1 MGPGGNS
8 QPAGPDR
15 SEAIEERNG
24 TQAKYLRDGC
34 IHQLT
39 ATQAARAPDAVAIVD
54 GSRRI
59 TYRELDR
66 RANRLANYLRGLG
79 VGHETL
85 VGICLERSL
94 ELVLAQLAVL
104 KAGGAYVPVDPAY
117 PAARITFMLSDTQAP
132 VVLTREHLTTQLPT
146 FAGRVVR
153 LDRDA
158 ARIRSVPAVAPE
170 DRARPD
176 DLAYVMYTSGSTGQP
191 KGICVPHRAVVRLV
205 CDTNYVHFN
214 PADQVA
220 NASNSSFDAA
230 TFEIWGALLN
240 GARLFVVPQEV
251 VISPPDLA
259 AFLRQQA
266 ITILFVTTALFR
278 MLAAHTANV
287 FAPVHLVLVGGDR
300 LDPRWPRLV
309 LEAGPPRRLL
319 NVYGPTE
326 NTTFSCWHPICALA
340 PDATTVPIGRPVA
353 NTAVYLL
360 DDKRQ
365 PVPVGVPGEIY
376 LGGDGLARGY
386 LNLPALT
393 AERFIQHPFSNAPGA
408 RLFRTGD
415 VGKYLPDGTIDFLG
429 RLDHQVKVRGFRV
442 EPDEIE
448 TVLNQHPGVRESVV
462 VTDEDSAG
470 DRSLIAYVVP
480 ERKSMAMAERRQV
493 THWQELYDKIIYRGL
508 ADAPAA
514 GGDPTFNISG
524 WVSSYTGEPIG
535 PEPMHEQVSR
545 TVHRILALRPDRV
558 LEIGC
563 GTGLLLFRLAPQ
575 CSHYLGTD
583 FSSAALDYLRGRL
596 SDADPTVRLS
606 NRLADDFSGIE
617 PASFDTVV
625 LNSVIQHF
633 PSPEY
638 LMQVLAGAVTTV
650 RPGGAVFIGDVRSLA
665 AAEAFY
671 SSVELQRAPPWLP
684 TERLRR
690 TVQGRVLR
698 EQELLV
704 DPRFF
709 DGLPHRLPGVRAV
722 TVQLKRGRHH
732 NELTR
737 FRYDVVLHVG
747 SGSAPA
753 APIRWTEWHQG
764 MALEELELVLRR
776 VRGAIGVS
784 AVPNARVLEAV
795 TAARLLAE
803 QPGLGTA
810 ATLQEEVRRQTAG
823 RGVDPEDFWD
833 LGERAAC
840 TVEIGWSASGGSA
853 AFDVVCYRGAVEA
866 TRPMA
871 RSISTSPG
879 VSMFANEPLIST
891 GSHEL
896 IPELRRQLRE
906 RLPEYMV
913 PTTFVVLERLPLT
926 PNGKVDRAALPP
938 PSAEQTM
945 DRAYLAPRTGIE
957 RKVAAIWERVL
968 GVPRVGV
975 HDNFFD
981 LGGTSLKVAQVVTE
995 LRCTFLA
1002 EVPVLRLFERPTVRS
1017 LADSLSA
1024 DASRNDP
1031 VASLRR
1037 DRDRGAARRARK
1049 RERLPDQRVESG
1061 NG

>member
-1 MGPGGNS
+1 V
-8 QPAGPDR
+8 
-15 SEAIEERNG
+15 
-24 TQAKYLRDGC
+24 
-34 IHQLT
+34 
-39 ATQAARAPDAVAIVD
+39 AVVD

-79 VGHETL
+79 VGQETL
-85 VGICLERSL
+85 VGVCLERSL

-104 KAGGAYVPVDPAY
+104 KAGGAYVPVDPSY
-117 PAARITFMLSDTQAP
+117 PAARIAFMLADAQAP
-132 VVLTREHLTTQLPT
+132 VVLTKQHPRTKLPT
-146 FAGRVVR
+146 FAGQVVC

-158 ARIRSVPAVAPE
+158 ARIGSAPAAAPE
-170 DRARPD
+170 DHTRPD
-176 DLAYVMYTSGSTGQP
+176 NLAYVMYTSGSTGQP

-214 PADQVA
+214 STDQVA
-220 NASNSSFDAA
+220 NASNCSFDAA

-240 GARLFVVPQEV
+240 GARLFIVPREV

-259 AFLRQQA
+259 TFLRQQA
-266 ITILFVTTALFR
+266 ITILFVTTALFK

-287 FAPVHLVLVGGDR
+287 FAPVHLVLVGGEM
-300 LDPRWPRLV
+300 LDPRWPRMV

-319 NVYGPTE
+319 HVYGPTE
-326 NTTFSCWHPICALA
+326 NTTFSCWHPICDLA

-360 DDKRQ
+360 DAKRQ

-393 AERFIQHPFSNAPGA
+393 AERFIQHPFSNVPGT

-415 VGKYLPDGTIDFLG
+415 LGKYLPDGTIDFLG
-429 RLDHQVKVRGFRV
+429 RLDYQVKVRGFRV
-442 EPDEIE
+442 EPGEIE
-448 TVLNQHPGVRESVV
+448 TALNHHPEVRESVV
-462 VTDEDSAG
+462 VTSEDSAG
-470 DRSLIAYVVP
+470 DRSLVAYVVP
-480 ERKSMAMAERRQV
+480 ERKSMATAERRQI
-493 THWQELYDKIIYRGL
+493 THWQELYEKIIYRGV
-508 ADAPAA
+508 ADDPAA

-524 WVSSYTGEPIG
+524 WVSSYTGESIG
-535 PEPMHEQVSR
+535 PEPMHEQVSK
-545 TVHRILALRPDRV
+545 TVQRILALRPDRV

-583 FSSAALDYLRGRL
+583 FSPTALGYLRGRL
-596 SDADPTVRLS
+596 SDADPAVRLS
-606 NRLADDFSGIE
+606 NRSADDFSGIE

-633 PSPEY
+633 PSLEY
-638 LMQVLAGAVTTV
+638 LMRVLAGAVTTV
-650 RPGGAVFIGDVRSLA
+650 RPGGAVFIGDVRSLP

-671 SSVELQRAPPWLP
+671 SSVELQLAPPWLP

-690 TVQGRVLR
+690 SVQGRILR

-709 DGLPHRLPGVRAV
+709 DGLPHSLPGIRAV
-722 TVQLKRGRHH
+722 TVQLKRGRNH
-732 NELTR
+732 NELSR
-737 FRYDVVLHVG
+737 FRYDVVVHVG
-747 SGSAPA
+747 PGSAPA

-764 MALEELELVLRR
+764 MPLEKLELELRNEHGAVG
-776 VRGAIGVS
+776 VR

-803 QPGLGTA
+803 RPQLGTA
-810 ATLQEEVRRQTAG
+810 ATLREEVRRQTAG

-840 TVEIGWSASGGSA
+840 TVEVGWSASGGPA
-853 AFDVVCYRGAVEA
+853 AFDAVCYRGAVEA

-871 RSISTSPG
+871 KSISTSPD
-879 VSMFANEPLIST
+879 VAMLANEPLIATS
-891 GSHEL
+891 SLEL
-896 IPELRRQLRE
+896 ILELRRQLRE

-913 PTTFVVLERLPLT
+913 PTRFVVLERLPLT

-938 PSAEQTM
+938 PSTEQTM
-945 DRAYLAPRTGIE
+945 DRAYLAPGTGVE

-968 GVPRVGV
+968 GVQQVGV

-981 LGGTSLKVAQVVTE
+981 IGGTSLKAAQVVTD
-995 LRCTFLA
+995 LRRAFRA

-1031 VASLRR
+1031 VTSLRR